1 MSEPVIGKPG
11 ETAPVILMLAAGE
24 SRRFGGI
31 KQLAD
36 IDGEAMVHRAAR
48 TAIATGATLIVV
60 TGAHAEKVG
69 AAVSDLPL
77 HLVHHAGWADGMGST
92 LAAGIGYVVDHHPRS
107 SGALLCLADQPLL
120 ETAFYAGMLAG
131 HAHKPDRIL
140 ATAQHGMVGPP
151 VLFPQD
157 CFADLLRCSGD
168 RGAHALLQRESA
180 RVDLFA
186 SSDLVD
192 VDSRDDLARTQSQLA
207 AKRLD

>member
-1 MSEPVIGKPG
+1 
-11 ETAPVILMLAAGE
+11 
-24 SRRFGGI
+24 
-31 KQLAD
+31 
-36 IDGEAMVHRAAR
+36 
-48 TAIATGATLIVV
+48 
-60 TGAHAEKVG
+60 
-69 AAVSDLPL
+69 
-77 HLVHHAGWADGMGST
+77 MGST
-92 LAAGIGYVVDHHPRS
+92 LAAGIRYVVDHHPRS

-120 ETAFYAGMLAG
+120 ETAFYAGMLAR

-140 ATAQHGMVGPP
+140 ATAQHGIVGPP